1 MKNIFTV
8 FFFSIITLSSYSQ
21 CIKGNCHRGHGT
33 FKWENG
39 SSYDG
44 YWVEGKPHGFGDFN
58 YENGDKY
65 KGNLLLEKETELANI
80 PGKMAIH
87 MMVIGNK
94 DLLMELENIVG

>member
-1 MKNIFTV
+1 MSQRTWNIF
-8 FFFSIITLSSYSQ
+8 
-21 CIKGNCHRGHGT
+21 
-33 FKWENG
+33 WENG

-65 KGNLLLEKETELANI
+65 KGQFIAGKRDGIGNI
-80 PGKMAIH
+80 PGKMVIH

-94 DLLMELENIVG
+94 GLLMGLENIVG